1 MRPPSRLAAL
11 KDRNFRLLFVGQS
24 LSNLGDQMTPVAITF
39 AVLNHHGN
47 ARQVGDVLGAGTAAM
62 VIFLLFGG
70 AVADRA
76 SRRLV
81 MLSADALRFVVQSG
95 VAILL
100 FTGHVSVLAL
110 ALLSGLWGAG
120 AAFFNPAMTGLLPQL
135 LSGEELQ
142 AANAL
147 RGISVALGGVIG
159 PAIAGALVAV
169 GGAGSAVALDAASF
183 AISAL
188 TLVRLAASHEARAGT
203 TSMLRDLREGWDSF
217 VSRRWLWSIVA
228 EFGLWHLL
236 VLAPLFVLGAVV
248 AKDELGGA
256 TVWGLI
262 LAAFGLG
269 SVLGGILAL
278 HWRPRRPLYAA
289 TLATLPFVVVP
300 ALFAIPA
307 PVPVIVVAGFVGGG
321 GFAIFGTQWETTMQ
335 NEVPPEVLSRVS
347 AYDWLGSTALL
358 PAGYLIAGPIAAA
371 IGIKV
376 ALWSSSTACLVLTLA
391 VLAVPDVRNLR
402 RREASPEPT

>member
-1 MRPPSRLAAL
+1 MRLPSRLAAL
-11 KDRNFRLLFVGQS
+11 ADRNFRLLFIGQS

-70 AVADRA
+70 AVADRLP
-76 SRRLV
+76 RRLV
-81 MLSADALRFVVQSG
+81 MLSADALRFVVQSA
-95 VAILL
+95 VAVLL
-100 FTGHVSVLAL
+100 FTDHVSVLAL
-110 ALLSGLWGAG
+110 ALLSAAWGAG

-147 RGISVALGGVIG
+147 RGISLALGGVIG
-159 PAIAGALVAV
+159 PAIAGGLVAL
-169 GGAGSAVALDAASF
+169 GGAGSAVAVDAASF

-188 TLVRLAASHEARAGT
+188 TLVRLAVSHQARTGA

-217 VSRRWLWSIVA
+217 ISRRWLWSIVA
-228 EFGLWHLL
+228 EFGLWHLV

-256 TVWGLI
+256 TAWGLI
-262 LAAFGLG
+262 LASFGLG

-278 HWRPRRPLYAA
+278 HWRPRRPLYVA
-289 TLATLPFVVVP
+289 TLATLPFVPVP

-307 PVPVIVVAGFVGGG
+307 PVPVIVVVIFIGGAGFAV
-321 GFAIFGTQWETTMQ
+321 FGTQWETTMQ

-358 PAGYLIAGPIAAA
+358 PAGFLIAGPIAAA

-376 ALWSSSTACLVLTLA
+376 ALWSSSIACLVLTLA
-391 VLAVPDVRNLR
+391 VLAVRDVRDLP
-402 RREASPEPT
+402 RRELRPKVS

>member
-1 MRPPSRLAAL
+1 
-11 KDRNFRLLFVGQS
+11 
-24 LSNLGDQMTPVAITF
+24 
-39 AVLNHHGN
+39 
-47 ARQVGDVLGAGTAAM
+47 
-62 VIFLLFGG
+62 
-70 AVADRA
+70 
-76 SRRLV
+76 
-81 MLSADALRFVVQSG
+81 
-95 VAILL
+95 
-100 FTGHVSVLAL
+100 
-110 ALLSGLWGAG
+110 
-120 AAFFNPAMTGLLPQL
+120 
-135 LSGEELQ
+135 
-142 AANAL
+142 
-147 RGISVALGGVIG
+147 
-159 PAIAGALVAV
+159 
-169 GGAGSAVALDAASF
+169 
-183 AISAL
+183 
-188 TLVRLAASHEARAGT
+188 
-203 TSMLRDLREGWDSF
+203 MLRDLREGWDSF

-256 TVWGLI
+256 TIWGLI

-307 PVPVIVVAGFVGGG
+307 PVPVIVVAGFIGGG

-376 ALWSSSTACLVLTLA
+376 ALWSSSAACLVLTLA
-391 VLAVPDVRNLR
+391 VLAVPDVRHLR
-402 RREASPEPT
+402 RREPSPAPS